1 MNLIRALY
9 MNPSLKNMSPSSSS
23 RKSPIQS
30 ISWTWMPPVAAR
42 SPNSAFADV
51 NCISRASKSDI
62 PGVGTCIVKSTD
74 LIFGLLW
81 AELSKGSS
89 SAATESRN
97 NIFFMTLLAAVYEDE
112 PFREDIFVVYVL
124 DFQ

>member
-1 MNLIRALY
+1 
-9 MNPSLKNMSPSSSS
+9 
-23 RKSPIQS
+23 
-30 ISWTWMPPVAAR
+30 
-42 SPNSAFADV
+42 
-51 NCISRASKSDI
+51 
-62 PGVGTCIVKSTD
+62 

-97 NIFFMTLLAAVYEDE
+97 NIFFMTLPAAVYEDE